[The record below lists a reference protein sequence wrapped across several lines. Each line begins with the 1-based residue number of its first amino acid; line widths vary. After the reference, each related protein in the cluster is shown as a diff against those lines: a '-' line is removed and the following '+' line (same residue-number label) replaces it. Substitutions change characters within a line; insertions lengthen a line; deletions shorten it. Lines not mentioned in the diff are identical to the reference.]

1 MFSFVP
7 ICLSASQTILHSVVC
22 ISYNLRTIYRFSSAS
37 PSAELNSGKNQ
48 VLWLVELV
56 LYPGQHSIAYSQCK
70 ITNSLFQVA
79 LEVLSYHSMCSEQEL
94 SLMKQTPLEASYAR
108 LYEWVKSYFC
118 SVVHAVLFLAIE
130 NWHQSCQLWLSN
142 TSMRLLEWR
151 VLHSLLLIGHSKMKS
166 RTKGKEGVHKLWLIV
181 TPFQGGGWARKNVAS
196 CILKLVFL
204 LYLSYSLYMVF
215 FVIDSILCSWVYFLL
230 ILSHYTIIQLHI
242 HTTTYIKLHIY
253 NYIIH
258 TIIYTCNYIYI

>member
-1 MFSFVP
+1 
-7 ICLSASQTILHSVVC
+7 
-22 ISYNLRTIYRFSSAS
+22 
-37 PSAELNSGKNQ
+37 
-48 VLWLVELV
+48 
-56 LYPGQHSIAYSQCK
+56 
-70 ITNSLFQVA
+70 
-79 LEVLSYHSMCSEQEL
+79 
-94 SLMKQTPLEASYAR
+94 MKQTPLEASYAR

-130 NWHQSCQLWLSN
+130 SWHQSCQLWLSN

-151 VLHSLLLIGHSKMKS
+151 VLHSLLLIGHLKMKS

-181 TPFQGGGWARKNVAS
+181 TSFQGGGWARKNVAS

-242 HTTTYIKLHIY
+242 YTTIYIQLHIY
-253 NYIIH
+253 NYIY
-258 TIIYTCNYIYI
+258 TITYTYNYIYMQLHIHITTYWMILKMCKVIGRGLVGLCDSAWQGGGGKLKCGWRHFEWPLMLVVNVKASAMFLNWSYAGTHSCHTSCS